1 MVIGSNL
8 ALQLAQHYLP
18 NLLRMHMFKTR
29 LATTSMEKL
38 TIQFTW
44 HKSWDNKTTWVLQH
58 LFKDFALEFLV
69 AMMLMPSIWDYMDFN
84 IVTTTSKF
92 KPILLTSNLFRATF
106 NCSCAKLFAIQRE
119 SPPIQFHACV
129 TRGHCSIIS
138 VLEHWSLKCSHNETS
153 RLPMILELVVGMPI
167 MCTKNNSRPT
177 KVANGTL
184 GHVIGYLLAKIAT
197 THHQVIDET
206 SKYTTLVSPTLLEM
220 VFIKLF
226 SHDQI

>member
-1 MVIGSNL
+1 
-8 ALQLAQHYLP
+8 
-18 NLLRMHMFKTR
+18 
-29 LATTSMEKL
+29 
-38 TIQFTW
+38 
-44 HKSWDNKTTWVLQH
+44 
-58 LFKDFALEFLV
+58 
-69 AMMLMPSIWDYMDFN
+69 
-84 IVTTTSKF
+84 
-92 KPILLTSNLFRATF
+92 
-106 NCSCAKLFAIQRE
+106 
-119 SPPIQFHACV
+119 
-129 TRGHCSIIS
+129 
-138 VLEHWSLKCSHNETS
+138 
-153 RLPMILELVVGMPI
+153 MILELVVGMPI